1 MTNSRVPR
9 AVRSVLAVAEV
20 LLTGAEDV
28 PDAVERVVAAP
39 AVTGR
44 LLLDAAA
51 DVINDRSGELHDMER
66 VEHGDGVLELVVD
79 GVLVAVERV
88 EGGDLDAGAEGLTP
102 LDEPGPVGLSGAAG
116 HQVQQ
121 AGVDLSV
128 LVTSEVDHAG
138 ELLGAPP
145 AVLDGSVRISSHG
158 VNSRH
163 VAQPCGDFPDTSA
176 GTACHRPSVLS
187 SASGSLLRVRAS
199 SQRAVVR
206 CPLAGEKD
214 DVPAGCVRRPTTRSI
229 HLSSN

>member
-1 MTNSRVPR
+1 M
-9 AVRSVLAVAEV
+9 
-20 LLTGAEDV
+20 
-28 PDAVERVVAAP
+28 
-39 AVTGR
+39 
-44 LLLDAAA
+44 
-51 DVINDRSGELHDMER
+51 
-66 VEHGDGVLELVVD
+66 
-79 GVLVAVERV
+79 ERV

-163 VAQPCGDFPDTSA
+163 VAQPCGDFPDTVPAPHATDHQSYRPHP
-176 GTACHRPSVLS
+176 GLSFACVLRPSVRS
-187 SASGSLLRVRAS
+187 SA
-199 SQRAVVR
+199 
-206 CPLAGEKD
+206 
-214 DVPAGCVRRPTTRSI
+214 VRRLSAGGREGRRSRRMCPHAHQEPRGDCRATRGGHVATETGQAEDRRPVEPSGIGSI
-229 HLSSN
+229 TAPLNIEREGTHVFHRTRRGKDRPPALALALIAAAQFVVIMDTSIIGVAFAV